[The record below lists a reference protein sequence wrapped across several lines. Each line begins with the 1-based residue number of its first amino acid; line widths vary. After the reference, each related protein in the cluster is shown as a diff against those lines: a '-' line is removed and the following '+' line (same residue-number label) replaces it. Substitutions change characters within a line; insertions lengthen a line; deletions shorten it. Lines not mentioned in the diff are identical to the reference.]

1 MSHKIE
7 YDFPVHHDMP
17 DVHIVSTKTFVL
29 VWVALMFLTVLT
41 VTVAQQD
48 LGAWGTPIA
57 LLIAS
62 VKASFVLLF
71 FMHLKYDLAM
81 FRWMF
86 LAVVFTAAIFL
97 GLTFVDTYFRYR
109 G

>member
-17 DVHIVSTKTFVL
+17 DVHIVSTTTLVV
-29 VWVALMFLTVLT
+29 VWVVLMILTALTVF
-41 VTVAQQD
+41 VAQYNF
-48 LGAWGTPIA
+48 GVWATPIA
-57 LLIAS
+57 LIIAS
-62 VKASFVLLF
+62 VKASLVLLF
-71 FMHLKYDLAM
+71 FMHLKYDLPM

-86 LAVVFTAAIFL
+86 LAVLVTAVIFI